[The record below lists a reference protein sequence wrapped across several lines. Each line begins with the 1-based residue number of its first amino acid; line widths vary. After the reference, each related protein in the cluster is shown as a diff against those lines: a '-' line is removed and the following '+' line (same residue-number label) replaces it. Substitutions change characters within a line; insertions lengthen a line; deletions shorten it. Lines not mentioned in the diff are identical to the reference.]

1 MQSIQEKTNDV
12 EVLGNTP
19 LSDVEYNGAFPVDSD
34 LPSHAELQ
42 RLLSKLNDKLLAA
55 FARDALPEIVA
66 ALREND
72 LAKIYEVLGDW
83 IATFEEYAT
92 PGAVAKISRAAKDI
106 GEGKGIPWEEIK
118 DFVKM
123 E

>member
-1 MQSIQEKTNDV
+1 MQSIKEKTNDV
-12 EVLGNTP
+12 AF
-19 LSDVEYNGAFPVDSD
+19 SDVSKLQDVENNGAFSVDAD
-34 LPSHAELQ
+34 LPSHTELQ

-55 FARDALPEIVA
+55 FAREALPEIVA